1 MCSICNFKNLCATF
15 KINIRTKNILIA
27 LLDFQ
32 LKYIKYLF
40 KALQIVRVNIKLGH
54 VRDLLFV

>member
-1 MCSICNFKNLCATF
+1 MSSTQQCVLFVTF
-15 KINIRTKNILIA
+15 IINIRTKNILIA

-54 VRDLLFV
+54 VRGQLD